1 MGLDTSNFVQS
12 PGEWMSKVYT
22 TEDLLN
28 ILAAEYQACLKGQ
41 RLNLAATTTEV
52 NPVVAPFVNTEA
64 VQKFTAYRDFRDTIH
79 RYQIEHQVSGIVWR
93 QLTVKGQTIQYPEVA
108 EQLLA
113 LPQDLEI
120 LRQAK
125 ANILYFWQN
134 AIAGMDLYFATNHGR
149 EHRPLVVSELVPLA
163 SNRTWLSLSKHERND
178 FLQLVLLLGTPE
190 SQMTGAPSWLDRG
203 SEFVCAVNPGQ
214 TPIF

>member
-1 MGLDTSNFVQS
+1 
-12 PGEWMSKVYT
+12 MSQVYT

-93 QLTVKGQTIQYPEVA
+93 QLTVKGQTIEYPEVA

-113 LPQDLEI
+113 LPQDLDT

-125 ANILYFWQN
+125 ANILQFWQV
-134 AIAGMDLYFATNHGR
+134 AIAGMDLYFASNHGR
-149 EHRPLVVSELVPLA
+149 EHRPLAASELVPLA
-163 SNRTWLSLSKHERND
+163 TNRTWLSLSKHERND
-178 FLQLVLLLGTPE
+178 FLQLVLLLGTPD
-190 SQMTGAPSWLDRG
+190 SHRAGAPSWLDRG

>member
-1 MGLDTSNFVQS
+1 
-12 PGEWMSKVYT
+12 MSQVYT
-22 TEDLLN
+22 TEDLLS
-28 ILAAEYQACLKGQ
+28 ILAAEYEACLKGQ
-41 RLNLAATTTEV
+41 RLNLAATRTEI

-93 QLTVKGQTIQYPEVA
+93 QLIVKGQTLHYPEVA
-108 EQLLA
+108 EQLIA

-125 ANILYFWQN
+125 AEILQFWQQ
-134 AIAGMDLYFATNHGR
+134 AIAGMDLYFASNHGR
-149 EHRPLVVSELVPLA
+149 DHRRLAAAELMPLV
-163 SNRTWLSLSKHERND
+163 SNRTWLSLAKHERSD
-178 FLQLVLLLGTPE
+178 FLQLVLLLGAPDFQLTE
-190 SQMTGAPSWLDRG
+190 APSWLERG
-203 SEFVCAVNPGQ
+203 GEFICAVNPGQ